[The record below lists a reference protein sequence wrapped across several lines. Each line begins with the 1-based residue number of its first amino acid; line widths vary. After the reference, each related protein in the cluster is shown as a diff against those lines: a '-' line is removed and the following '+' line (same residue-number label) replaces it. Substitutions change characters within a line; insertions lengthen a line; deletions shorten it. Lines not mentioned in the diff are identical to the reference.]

1 VPFKDATEYRAM
13 QIHRNATIQQAD
25 LTPSHITS
33 PLKLHHQNYLN
44 IQTIDIPPEK
54 QYTSNKPP
62 EISKK
67 MVSKAIQ
74 EGETN
79 MMDKSNETDDLVSCT
94 EHYTQQLPLTQIKTK
109 EKIGMFLPSQ
119 YEDEKEVYKRKISN
133 FKRSIEQTAKIQELA
148 KKVNALER
156 KCG

>member
-1 VPFKDATEYRAM
+1 
-13 QIHRNATIQQAD
+13 
-25 LTPSHITS
+25 
-33 PLKLHHQNYLN
+33 
-44 IQTIDIPPEK
+44 
-54 QYTSNKPP
+54 
-62 EISKK
+62 